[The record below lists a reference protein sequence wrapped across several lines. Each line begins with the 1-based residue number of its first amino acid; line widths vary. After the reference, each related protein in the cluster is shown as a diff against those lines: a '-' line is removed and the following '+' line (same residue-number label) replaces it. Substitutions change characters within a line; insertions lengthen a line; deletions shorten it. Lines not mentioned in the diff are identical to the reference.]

1 MILYAMLALS
11 LRSSRHSFF
20 RNKGDR
26 MQCIAKLTQL
36 SWNLITTAY
45 CDFEIDDV
53 YFQALCLQVQVDMG
67 GELMHQIVPME
78 TY

>member
-1 MILYAMLALS
+1 
-11 LRSSRHSFF
+11 
-20 RNKGDR
+20 

-45 CDFEIDDV
+45 CSFEIDDV